1 LFILSPVQELYDGIG
16 YVVFFR
22 TKQFPLFISEE
33 TFRYGFGIAF
43 SKFTLFILA
52 GAWVV
57 GIFFGRVDFVSIGGV
72 GENGKHQVVYH
83 AGASIDMRLLF
94 YK

>member
-1 LFILSPVQELYDGIG
+1 
-16 YVVFFR
+16 
-22 TKQFPLFISEE
+22 
-33 TFRYGFGIAF
+33 
-43 SKFTLFILA
+43 
-52 GAWVV
+52 
-57 GIFFGRVDFVSIGGV
+57 VDFVSIGGV